1 MKWLK
6 KFEELSP
13 ELIRRAGNQL
23 ISKGHSERGLD
34 LLDKSYSGSEPFNV
48 WITDNGSWIKRL
60 PKEDKDRSEAI
71 PLSYNFSS
79 SEFYFYPRNST
90 YELGGKK
97 MDAEKL
103 IEFWEQGKCDLGFS
117 IDFYFKP
124 TKETIK
130 SVKFDREYFDSGV
143 PLFNINFLIHGKIS
157 ENTHGVLVK
166 RLSKDSVYMQKYFSE
181 IYKEEP
187 KITLY
192 YPNAKNLPAKN
203 YNGNNEYGLFSDRK
217 SALNFKNNILVG
229 TYNYKLDEDFST
241 KGLFEDNGSFIGTWT
256 QIYRD
261 YGESREFIAEFKNNI
276 FSKVIVRKQS
286 NGEILFKYFVGV
298 FIQTY
303 TEVAQGGN
311 LNIGYRKE
319 IDFLLKYCILE
330 KAVYEL
336 GYELNSRPRW
346 AVIPLTGIASI
357 MEFNK

>member
-192 YPNAKNLPAKN
+192 YPNAKNLPVKN

-217 SALNFKNNILVG
+217 SALNFKNNILP
-229 TYNYKLDEDFST
+229 KEMDEHTDKIMDILSI
-241 KGLFEDNGSFIGTWT
+241 LNMRSD
-256 QIYRD
+256 
-261 YGESREFIAEFKNNI
+261 
-276 FSKVIVRKQS
+276 KVE
-286 NGEILFKYFVGV
+286 EILNFYKRVTLNYLYRSEIPHYVNSAADTEKYFFGV
-298 FIQTY
+298 S
-303 TEVAQGGN
+303 
-311 LNIGYRKE
+311 
-319 IDFLLKYCILE
+319 
-330 KAVYEL
+330 YE
-336 GYELNSRPRW
+336 NDIRS
-346 AVIPLTGIASI
+346 
-357 MEFNK
+357 

>member
-90 YELGGKK
+90 YELGGKE

-130 SVKFDREYFDSGV
+130 SVKFDREYFDSEV

-217 SALNFKNNILVG
+217 SALNFKNNILPKEMDKH
-229 TYNYKLDEDFST
+229 TDKIMDILSILNMKSD
-241 KGLFEDNGSFIGTWT
+241 
-256 QIYRD
+256 
-261 YGESREFIAEFKNNI
+261 
-276 FSKVIVRKQS
+276 KVE
-286 NGEILFKYFVGV
+286 EILNFYKRVTLNYLYRSEIPHYVNSAADTERYF
-298 FIQTY
+298 F
-303 TEVAQGGN
+303 GGS
-311 LNIGYRKE
+311 
-319 IDFLLKYCILE
+319 
-330 KAVYEL
+330 YE
-336 GYELNSRPRW
+336 NDIRS
-346 AVIPLTGIASI
+346 
-357 MEFNK
+357 